1 MEKCNTEELYVLHR
15 KRLLSLIQSKVEDS
29 QKAEDLLHD
38 SFVKLE
44 TCCANGCEC
53 EKPRSYL
60 FRTAL
65 NVVFDYLKRR
75 KKKIVL
81 LNAYQSDHSIPISR
95 GENKTPCDVISCIF
109 IFLQDTSE
117 ENRQAF
123 EKVDLMQIPQVQVAK
138 EQGIP
143 LPTLKSRVQRT
154 RKYLSERLTDCCPN
168 YHENCI

>member
-1 MEKCNTEELYVLHR
+1 MEKCNTEELYLLHR
-15 KRLLSLIQSKVEDS
+15 QRLLSLIQSKVEDS

-65 NVVFDYLKRR
+65 NIVFDYIKRR
-75 KKKIVL
+75 KKKATNLTVDMNSYESQ
-81 LNAYQSDHSIPISR
+81 LNTNESTES
-95 GENKTPCDVISCIF
+95 CDLISCING
-109 IFLQDTSE
+109 FLQETSQ
-117 ENRQAF
+117 ENRKAF
-123 EKVDLMQIPQVQVAK
+123 EMVDLLQIPQVIVAE

-154 RKYLSERLTDCCPN
+154 RKFLSQRLETCCPD
-168 YHENCI
+168 YQKKCL